1 MNYRPEVRILSYL
14 FAWKKNDEISTLRC
28 WPFVRIYGLGTV
40 LSVPT
45 LIFEAPSQSAFTAG
59 FAVLGLVID
68 VLAIIAF
75 WQAKT
80 TLSPFH
86 PENARALVTGGIY
99 QYSRNPMYLGLLCY
113 LIAWTYH
120 LAHPFAAFGPV
131 AFVML
136 MNTGQIKREET
147 ALLAPL
153 AMTTAS
159 I

>member
-1 MNYRPEVRILSYL
+1 MKFLPPPLLAILYG
-14 FAWKKNDEISTLRC
+14 FMAW
-28 WPFVRIYGLGTV
+28 GLSS
-40 LSVPT
+40 SVPT

-86 PENARALVTGGIY
+86 PENARSLVTGGIY
-99 QYSRNPMYLGLLCY
+99 QYSRNPMCRDCCA
-113 LIAWTYH
+113 INCWTYH

-136 MNTGQIKREET
+136 MNTGQIKREEAAT
-147 ALLAPL
+147 GTEHYREYLTRATLDLRQ
-153 AMTTAS
+153 
-159 I
+159 

>member
-1 MNYRPEVRILSYL
+1 MKFLPPPLLAILCG
-14 FAWKKNDEISTLRC
+14 FMAW
-28 WPFVRIYGLGTV
+28 GLSS
-40 LSVPT
+40 SVPT
-45 LIFEAPSQSAFTAG
+45 LIFDAPSQSAFTAG
-59 FAVLGLVID
+59 FAVLGLIID

-136 MNTGQIKREET
+136 MNTGQIKREES
-147 ALLAPL
+147 ALLAHFGDDYREYL
-153 AMTTAS
+153 GRVRRW